1 MAVHGSVIKRAR
13 QNTKARQRNR
23 SWKSRIKTQ
32 QKRIEDALAQKD
44 TNALADLYREYCSL
58 VDKAASRKI
67 LHKNN
72 ASRKKTKMHL
82 RIQDAM
88 SPSLPST
95 EGELTKGDKAS
106 KKKKPAEKA
115 PASPKKPSAKKSAPP
130 KGDKA
135 PKEDA
140 SPKET
145 GSLKETTSPTE
156 SAPPK
161 EDASPKGDE
170 APKETESLKET
181 TSPTEDP
188 SP

>member
-32 QKRIEDALAQKD
+32 QKRIEGTFAQKE
-44 TNALADLYREYCSL
+44 TNTLADLYREYCSL

-88 SPSLPST
+88 SPSPPSL
-95 EGELTKGDKAS
+95 EGELS
-106 KKKKPAEKA
+106 KKSPPSKKGA
-115 PASPKKPSAKKSAPP
+115 PSKKSASSKKSPST
-130 KGDKA
+130 KKTSSTKEA
-135 PKEDA
+135 PSSKTD
-140 SPKET
+140 P
-145 GSLKETTSPTE
+145 
-156 SAPPK
+156 
-161 EDASPKGDE
+161 SPKGDE
-170 APKETESLKET
+170 ASKGDEAPIETESLKG
-181 TSPTEDP
+181 DP
-188 SP
+188 SPKGDPPS